1 MASKVWKLLWVADNQ
16 IDNNRKMQSLPPY
29 KISSTNRQKDC
40 YAGRCCGEH
49 KMVLRYA
56 FCKAQECGSK
66 CPVCYRHIFCDSKQK
81 WYLYQE
87 EATFHVHQP
96 FNETEYTG
104 KSSKG
109 IASDVKTAIDKLFFE
124 KDISRPFKV
133 HLRLHKKHKK
143 NKISMLPSLKQVQN
157 YIYYQKKKA
166 GNI

>member
-66 CPVCYRHIFCDSKQK
+66 CPVCYCHIFCDSKQK

-104 KSSKG
+104 YANKEHSS
-109 IASDVKTAIDKLFFE
+109 ICPHRFIELVRTDRNRDSNVLINYLF
-124 KDISRPFKV
+124 
-133 HLRLHKKHKK
+133 K
-143 NKISMLPSLKQVQN
+143 NI
-157 YIYYQKKKA
+157 
-166 GNI
+166 